1 MINEK
6 ESFFTREIF
15 LPAFIHVY
23 EETGLKPLIV
33 ALEPTDTEDD
43 EYWISY
49 LHEEK
54 SFIAEKLHGRK

>member
-1 MINEK
+1 
-6 ESFFTREIF
+6 

-49 LHEEK
+49 PHEEK